1 MTSQRYN
8 IVHRYVC
15 PSGSLDM
22 VMRPEEKSRSDS
34 EQCIEG
40 CGVVMEM
47 ALARRDEEGQGAAM
61 TGLGASQPASQSP
74 SKRHSSSTRPHYI
87 LHTLRHLPPNTTPRP
102 FTYSRVPPA
111 VRLAASRVALPRSS
125 YRVFWPA
132 NTIEPARSDCL
143 LKPLHRDH
151 VANRACIIAPLINET
166 WLLPVTAPRRL
177 PPKHSLPPWSS

>member
-1 MTSQRYN
+1 MLFTRTCTPLN
-8 IVHRYVC
+8 
-15 PSGSLDM
+15 M
-22 VMRPEEKSRSDS
+22 VVRPEEKSRSRS

-47 ALARRDEEGQGAAM
+47 ALTRRDEEGQGAAM
-61 TGLGASQPASQSP
+61 TGPRSQPEQP
-74 SKRHSSSTRPHYI
+74 EPKQEGSSSTRPHYYCAT
-87 LHTLRHLPPNTTPRP
+87 LHHNTPDIHLLPHPFPP
-102 FTYSRVPPA
+102 S
-111 VRLAASRVALPRSS
+111 ASRHHVLRFLSSRSS
-125 YRVFWPA
+125 HRVFWPVNA
-132 NTIEPARSDCL
+132 IERARLDCL